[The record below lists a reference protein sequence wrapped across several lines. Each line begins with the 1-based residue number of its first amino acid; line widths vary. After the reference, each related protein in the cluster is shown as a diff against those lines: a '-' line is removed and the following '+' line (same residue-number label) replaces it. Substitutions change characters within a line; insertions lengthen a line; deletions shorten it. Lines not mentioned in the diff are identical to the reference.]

1 MKREDEANMRS
12 HLSTRFMLV
21 FGGIVAAFIMACS
34 SATAPAAAPRPP
46 LPTPA
51 PAPPALAVAPTA
63 NPAPAT
69 ALTVAPTSEP
79 ATSTTKEAD
88 TEPAPNVEVMST
100 GFDWTIEDVG
110 EGGKPAIALTDDG
123 SAFVAFMTEAM
134 PGFVKVAK
142 RVDAGWQTDTVAE
155 GYFYGPLD
163 LASGLDGTIHLTYH
177 DHEENQFQPDKGDV
191 VYAVLEDGNWSL
203 ENVFND
209 GHDGWDT
216 RISVDSNGNAHI
228 SAIDPEEFDGDGLE
242 YYSQNDAGEWTVEQ
256 VGTGAITYKYA
267 TSVATDPQGNP
278 HITYYDQRN
287 NDLAL
292 ASRTDAGWEIATVD
306 SEGSTGLFSSLV
318 VDGDGRYHIAY
329 FTKDSNTS
337 GTVKY
342 ATKGADD
349 TDWDIREVGSLDSLT
364 FGFVGARNI
373 TSVAVDSSGN
383 PWIAYTDEKVVN
395 LAVWDGE
402 GWQTSRVAETSDD
415 PFGQIVSL
423 KLDSADAPHLTYV
436 EGASRQSPEGTVKY
450 ATGTPS

>member
-1 MKREDEANMRS
+1 MRS
-12 HLSTRFMLV
+12 HLSTRLMLV
-21 FGGIVAAFIMACS
+21 FGGLAA
-34 SATAPAAAPRPP
+34 APAAIPSPP

-51 PAPPALAVAPTA
+51 PATPALAVAPTVI
-63 NPAPAT
+63 PAPET
-69 ALTVAPTSEP
+69 ALTVVPTSEP
-79 ATSTTKEAD
+79 ATSTTESATSTTKEVE
-88 TEPAPNVEVMST
+88 TEPASNVEVMST
-100 GFDWTIEDVG
+100 GFAWSIEDVG

-142 RVDAGWQTDTVAE
+142 RDGAGWQTDTVAE

-163 LASGLDGTIHLTYH
+163 LASGPDGTVHLTFH
-177 DHEENQFQPDKGDV
+177 DHEEHSFQPDKGDV
-191 VYAVLEDGNWSL
+191 ACAVLENGEWSL

-209 GHDGWDT
+209 GHEGWDT
-216 RISVDSNGNAHI
+216 RISVGSDGNAHI

-242 YYSQNDAGEWTVEQ
+242 YYGQNDSGEWTVEQ

-292 ASRTDAGWEIATVD
+292 ASRTDSGWKIATVD

-337 GTVKY
+337 GIVKY

-395 LAVWDGE
+395 LDVWDGE
-402 GWQTSRVAETSDD
+402 GWQASTVAETSDD

-423 KLDSADAPHLTYV
+423 KLDNADAPHLTYV
-436 EGASRQSPEGTVKY
+436 EGASRQSPDGTVKY